1 MGSKPYN
8 ISRWAL
14 SPERRWAMVPI
25 GKGYYYHDDKIYKE
39 IKPSGLKAPRY
50 KLVNKDGKRVWIT
63 LEKIKQLVA
72 KKTTK

>member
-8 ISRWAL
+8 INRWAI

-25 GKGYYYHDDKIYKE
+25 GKDYYFHEDKIYKE

-50 KLVNKDGKRVWIT
+50 KLINKEGKRVWIT
-63 LEKIKQLVA
+63 LEKIKQIIDNKH
-72 KKTTK
+72 KK